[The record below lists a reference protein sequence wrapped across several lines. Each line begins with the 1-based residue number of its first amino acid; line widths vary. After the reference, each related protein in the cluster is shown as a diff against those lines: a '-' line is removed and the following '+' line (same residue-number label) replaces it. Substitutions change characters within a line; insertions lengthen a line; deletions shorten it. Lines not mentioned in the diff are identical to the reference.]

1 MRKNP
6 PWPPVPKAIAIQFLD
21 TALAAGEE
29 RTAAFRQALRSGR
42 EVLERRFAA
51 GDPIAELVTGRA
63 AVVDAVLQRVWH
75 SFVPESHG
83 AALVAVGGYGRGEL
97 HPASDVDLMILTP
110 TATDKD
116 LDAALVQFITFL
128 WDIGLE
134 VGHSVRTV
142 GACVEE
148 AAADLTVVTNIM
160 EARLI
165 CGDADLLARMK
176 DATSSARI
184 WPSDEFFRAKYD
196 EQKQRHHRYDDTAYK
211 LEPNIKGSPGGLRDI
226 QMISWVTQRHFGSRT
241 LRELIGHGFLTE
253 REYESLR
260 EGQEL
265 LWRIRFAL
273 HTLTGRQEDRL
284 LFDHQRALASQFGF
298 HDDAASLAVEKFM
311 QAYYR
316 TVMELNRLNEMLLQH
331 FHESIPLKDR
341 LGEPVPINRRFQH
354 RNGFL
359 EVKDPQVFVRYPLA
373 LMEIFLLLQ
382 QHSELT
388 GVRASTIRL
397 IRAHRHLI
405 DRRLRESLPARSLF
419 MEIFRQ
425 PTGLTHALRRMNRY
439 GILAAYLPAF
449 ANIVGRMQYDL
460 YHVYTVD
467 EHTLVV
473 IRNLRRLTVEEHH
486 HEFPLLSNII
496 GNLPKPEL
504 VYMAGLFHDI
514 AKGRGGDHSKLG
526 AEDAWD
532 FCKHHGLSDYDS
544 RFVSWLVEHH
554 LLMSMTAQR
563 KDIDD
568 PEVVQAFA
576 ESVGDSTRL
585 DYLYLLTVAD
595 IRATNPQRWNA
606 WKDALLRQLYT
617 KTRRALAR
625 GLDNPNTQDELIAEK
640 KQEARR
646 LLEAAGVEGPDVAAL
661 WNSLSD
667 DYFLHSTPDEITWQS
682 RIVLTAPPEQQ
693 PVVLVRPNRP
703 RGGTEIFM
711 CTSDRDNLFAITT
724 QIIDQLGLN
733 VMDARIQTANAA
745 CTMNS
750 FLVLEEDGTPID
762 DDFRRTEIVDALSEA
777 LRRCDMI
784 RPQVARRTPRQ
795 LKHFNIA
802 TEIVFTLEAPHE
814 RTLMRLRTADRPGLL
829 SLVGYAFA
837 ECGIRLISAKISTI
851 GEQVEDI
858 FIVCDR
864 DTDAPLSP
872 SQQACLD
879 LAIRSRLENAA

>member
-1 MRKNP
+1 MP
-6 PWPPVPKAIAIQFLD
+6 EAIAVQYLD
-21 TALAAGEE
+21 MALAAGEE
-29 RTAAFRQALRSGR
+29 HVAAFRQALRSGM

-51 GDPIAELVTGRA
+51 GDPVAELVTSRA
-63 AVVDAVLQRVWH
+63 ALVDAVLQRVWQVYLGET
-75 SFVPESHG
+75 SD

-97 HPASDVDLMILTP
+97 HPASDVDLM
-110 TATDKD
+110 
-116 LDAALVQFITFL
+116 ALVPESADEALNSALACFITFL

-142 GACVEE
+142 SACVEE
-148 AAADLTVVTNIM
+148 AVADLTVVTNIM

-165 CGDADLLARMK
+165 CGDADQLTRMK
-176 DATSSARI
+176 EATSPAHI
-184 WPSDEFFRAKYD
+184 WPSDEFFRAKYR
-196 EQKQRHHRYDDTAYK
+196 EQQQRHHRYDDTAYK
-211 LEPNIKGSPGGLRDI
+211 LEPNVKGSPGGLRDI
-226 QMISWVTQRHFGSRT
+226 QMISWVTQRHFGSKT
-241 LRELIGHGFLTE
+241 LRELIDHGFLTE
-253 REYESLR
+253 HEYESLR

-273 HTLTGRQEDRL
+273 HVLTGRQEDRL
-284 LFDHQRALASQFGF
+284 LFDHQRALAEQFGF
-298 HDDAASLAVEKFM
+298 RDDDASLAVEKFM

-331 FHESIPLKDR
+331 FHESILLHDE
-341 LGEPVPINRRFQH
+341 LGEPVPINRRFQQ

-382 QHSELT
+382 QHPELK

-397 IRAHRHLI
+397 IRVHRHLI

-439 GILAAYLPAF
+439 GILAAYMPAF

-467 EHTLVV
+467 EHTLVL
-473 IRNLRRLTVEEHH
+473 IRNLRRLTVEEHR
-486 HEFPLLSNII
+486 HEFPLLSGII

-504 VYMAGLFHDI
+504 IYLAGLFHDI
-514 AKGRGGDHSKLG
+514 AKGRGGDHSRLG
-526 AEDAWD
+526 AEDAWE

-544 RFVSWLVEHH
+544 RLVSWLVTQH

-568 PEVVQAFA
+568 PEVVQSFA
-576 ESVGDSTRL
+576 ETVGDSNRL

-595 IRATNPQRWNA
+595 IRATNPARWNA

-617 KTRRALAR
+617 KTRQALAR
-625 GLDNPNTQDELIAEK
+625 GLDNPRTQDELIGGK
-640 KQEARR
+640 KQEAMR
-646 LLEAAGVEGPDVAAL
+646 LLEAEGVASRDVLAL
-661 WNSLSD
+661 WDSLSA
-667 DYFLHSTPDEITWQS
+667 DYFLHSTPDEIAWQS
-682 RIVLTAPPEQQ
+682 KTVVASPPEQQ
-693 PVVLVRPNRP
+693 PIVLVRPNRA
-703 RGGTEIFM
+703 RGGSEIFM
-711 CTSDRDNLFAITT
+711 CTADRDNLFAITT
-724 QIIDQLGLN
+724 QIIDQLALN

-750 FLVLEEDGTPID
+750 FLVLEDDGTPIGD
-762 DDFRRTEIVDALSEA
+762 DLRRAEIVDTLGEA
-777 LRRCDMI
+777 LRRSDTI

-795 LKHFNIA
+795 LKHFDIA
-802 TEIVFTLEAPHE
+802 TDIDFTLEAPHE
-814 RTLMRLRTADRPGLL
+814 RTRMRLRTADRPGLL

-858 FIVCDR
+858 FSVCDR
-864 DTDAPLSP
+864 DSGKPLSS
-872 SQQACLD
+872 SQHACLD